1 MSNKAVKIL
10 AEAMYD
16 VVDKQDD
23 RSKHLGETMQDEFS
37 EFDLQPHFDDMSLV
51 EKFACSDRAEDLAY
65 AERGD
70 EASISE
76 SFSESI
82 SEDHPAVKALKTDVT
97 WDG

>member
-1 MSNKAVKIL
+1 MSDKAVKIL

-16 VVDKQDD
+16 VVDKEND
-23 RSKHLGETMQDEFS
+23 RSKQLGETMQDEFN

-51 EKFACSDRAEDLAY
+51 EKFACSDRAEDLAH

-70 EASISE
+70 GGVSISE
-76 SFSESI
+76 KR
-82 SEDHPAVKALKTDVT
+82 PVKTDVT